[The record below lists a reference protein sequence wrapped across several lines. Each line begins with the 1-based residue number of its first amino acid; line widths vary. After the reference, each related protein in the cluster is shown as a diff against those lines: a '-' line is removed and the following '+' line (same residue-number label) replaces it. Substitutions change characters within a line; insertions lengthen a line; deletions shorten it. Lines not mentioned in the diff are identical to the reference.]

1 MSLTSEEPTAD
12 QESPNEHF
20 FLKEDNK
27 DGRSSEEE
35 DEGKD
40 ENENKPDVAHTNIFA
55 TLAALQTGQLTLSQ
69 VRKYNVSV
77 RDKCVTQSS
86 LSLQMLAAQT
96 PGLWQSQLA
105 SLAAKMNSEQAAET
119 NASLDA
125 VSLQKAL
132 IQQQQAFQLQIQNF
146 LMLQQSGLNTALN
159 LSSSNP
165 LLSVDL
171 SKTSLK
177 APGRSRSPSP
187 AVKEESEEKMLQVW
201 KQFQPNPSP
210 QLSVV

>member
-1 MSLTSEEPTAD
+1 MLISDPVKTKNMSLTSEEPTAD
-12 QESPNEHF
+12 HESPNEHF

-40 ENENKPDVAHTNIFA
+40 ENENKPDVAQTNIFA

-69 VRKYNVSV
+69 VRKSKICEGEMF
-77 RDKCVTQSS
+77 DSQQ
-86 LSLQMLAAQT
+86 SLQMLAAQT

-177 APGRSRSPSP
+177 APGRSRTPSP
-187 AVKEESEEKMLQVW
+187 AVKDESEEKMFQVC
-201 KQFQPNPSP
+201 KQF
-210 QLSVV
+210 

>member
-1 MSLTSEEPTAD
+1 MFD
-12 QESPNEHF
+12 C
-20 FLKEDNK
+20 
-27 DGRSSEEE
+27 R
-35 DEGKD
+35 
-40 ENENKPDVAHTNIFA
+40 
-55 TLAALQTGQLTLSQ
+55 
-69 VRKYNVSV
+69 
-77 RDKCVTQSS
+77 

-177 APGRSRSPSP
+177 APGRSRTPSPS
-187 AVKEESEEKMLQVW
+187 VKDEGEEKMLQVW
-201 KQFQPNPSP
+201 KQSQTNPPP

>member
-1 MSLTSEEPTAD
+1 MLHCPI
-12 QESPNEHF
+12 SP
-20 FLKEDNK
+20 
-27 DGRSSEEE
+27 
-35 DEGKD
+35 
-40 ENENKPDVAHTNIFA
+40 
-55 TLAALQTGQLTLSQ
+55 
-69 VRKYNVSV
+69 
-77 RDKCVTQSS
+77 
-86 LSLQMLAAQT
+86 QMLAAQT

-105 SLAAKMNSEQAAET
+105 SLAAKMNSEQSAET

-165 LLSVDL
+165 LLSVDM

-187 AVKEESEEKMLQVW
+187 AVKDESEEKMLQV
-201 KQFQPNPSP
+201 
-210 QLSVV
+210 

>member
-1 MSLTSEEPTAD
+1 MFDCE
-12 QESPNEHF
+12 
-20 FLKEDNK
+20 
-27 DGRSSEEE
+27 
-35 DEGKD
+35 
-40 ENENKPDVAHTNIFA
+40 
-55 TLAALQTGQLTLSQ
+55 
-69 VRKYNVSV
+69 
-77 RDKCVTQSS
+77 

-105 SLAAKMNSEQAAET
+105 SLAAKMNADQAAET

-177 APGRSRSPSP
+177 APGRSRTPSP
-187 AVKEESEEKMLQVW
+187 AVKDESEEKMLQVC
-201 KQFQPNPSP
+201 KQFQTNPPS

>member
-1 MSLTSEEPTAD
+1 
-12 QESPNEHF
+12 
-20 FLKEDNK
+20 
-27 DGRSSEEE
+27 
-35 DEGKD
+35 
-40 ENENKPDVAHTNIFA
+40 
-55 TLAALQTGQLTLSQ
+55 
-69 VRKYNVSV
+69 
-77 RDKCVTQSS
+77 
-86 LSLQMLAAQT
+86 MLAAQT

-105 SLAAKMNSEQAAET
+105 SLAAKMNSEQAAES

-187 AVKEESEEKMLQVW
+187 AVKDESEEKMLQVW
-201 KQFQPNPSP
+201 KQFSTNPP
-210 QLSVV
+210 PLLSLV

>member
-1 MSLTSEEPTAD
+1 
-12 QESPNEHF
+12 
-20 FLKEDNK
+20 
-27 DGRSSEEE
+27 
-35 DEGKD
+35 
-40 ENENKPDVAHTNIFA
+40 
-55 TLAALQTGQLTLSQ
+55 
-69 VRKYNVSV
+69 
-77 RDKCVTQSS
+77 
-86 LSLQMLAAQT
+86 MLAVQT

-187 AVKEESEEKMLQVW
+187 AVKDESEEKMLQGW
-201 KQFQPNPSP
+201 KQFSTNPPP
-210 QLSVV
+210 QLSPCLEFSEN